1 MSKIKIVFRKNDGC
15 EERAGKKKWKR
26 VVMVGGWGRKW
37 REKADKLLLHL
48 TYSLLSAQCQII
60 ATLHADPA
68 NNAKPI
74 RKKE

>member
-1 MSKIKIVFRKNDGC
+1 MEAGGDG
-15 EERAGKKKWKR
+15 GG
-26 VVMVGGWGRKW
+26 VGERKW

-60 ATLHADPA
+60 ATLHVDPA

-74 RKKE
+74 RKKEERK